1 MSRIFFSLRNFE
13 GKPYMSYCKF
23 HPLLVKKL
31 LLSGHQWQVEIIDLK
46 MTLTSRTLA
55 LNLRDDFLKG
65 VRIVLLFKKHILKNE
80 NPVKRCCK

>member
-1 MSRIFFSLRNFE
+1 
-13 GKPYMSYCKF
+13 MSYCKF

-55 LNLRDDFLKG
+55 LNLRDDFLEG

>member
-1 MSRIFFSLRNFE
+1 
-13 GKPYMSYCKF
+13 MSYCKF

-65 VRIVLLFKKHILKNE
+65 VRIVLLFKKHILIIINKPYRYAECIYGGNE
-80 NPVKRCCK
+80 

>member
-1 MSRIFFSLRNFE
+1 M
-13 GKPYMSYCKF
+13 
-23 HPLLVKKL
+23 LVKKL

-55 LNLRDDFLKG
+55 LNLRDDFLEG